1 MKFSLDSAP
10 GSLTISAYA
19 KDTVTISGQI
29 HRFPLVVTPGG
40 LYANLLPDALSS
52 LTAAHLEAIAAMG
65 VEILILGTGSR
76 QVLVNRALNEALA
89 RRGVGLEAMNSPA
102 ACRCFNVLVA
112 ENRAVAAALF
122 GD

>member
-10 GSLTISAYA
+10 GSLTIAAYA
-19 KDTVTISGQI
+19 KDTVTINGQV
-29 HRFPLVVTPGG
+29 HRYPLVVTPGG
-40 LYANLLPDALSS
+40 IHEDLLPDALSL
-52 LTAAHLEAIAAMG
+52 LTAAHLQAIAELG
-65 VEILILGTGSR
+65 VEILLLGTGSR
-76 QVLVNRALNEALA
+76 QVLVNRALNEALG

>member
-10 GSLTISAYA
+10 GSLTIAAYA
-19 KDTVTISGQI
+19 KDTVTISGQV

-40 LYANLLPDALSS
+40 IHANLLPESLSS
-52 LTAAHLEAIAAMG
+52 LTAAHLQAIADLG
-65 VEILILGTGSR
+65 IEILILGTGSR
-76 QVLVNRALNEALA
+76 QVLVGRELNETLA
-89 RRGVGLEAMNSPA
+89 QRGVGLEAMNSPA